1 MEKTLET
8 ALRNEAISIDCEIRR
23 LTRHREAIRTLLS
36 EDMLTG
42 IEPETADQKPVLVVK
57 KKNKKPKQI
66 IVKHPKP
73 EASGLP
79 KFSQVLKNIFVSKPD
94 IPFTSKVLALIMTK
108 EIEAG
113 RCNPSKKDMTSAVS
127 AYIWNFSQRGLVK
140 KSGKGYIWA
149 GGKIVFKKQDKI
161 EVPDDLDV
169 LDEAIIEIVKRT
181 DGITQ
186 DAVIHDVRIS
196 SHYGEIAKNLNG
208 SLASEIDKRLA
219 HLNVK
224 DIVLSKDNKLSINP
238 KADV

>member
-1 MEKTLET
+1 MEKTLVTE
-8 ALRNEAISIDCEIRR
+8 LRNEHQRIGKQIK
-23 LTRHREAIRTLLS
+23 LLLNKDES
-36 EDMLTG
+36 NCNLLNQYEELEET
-42 IEPETADQKPVLVVK
+42 IAETATVK
-57 KKNKKPKQI
+57 KTVKAKSKKQPKA
-66 IVKHPKP
+66 KAL
-73 EASGLP
+73 ESSSGLP
-79 KFSQVLKNIFVSKPD
+79 KFSQVLKNIFESHPQLYY
-94 IPFTSKVLALIMTK
+94 TSKELAAMMSE